1 MNEDTQNVE
10 VIENDEQ
17 VTAELEQ
24 TPEQSQDEKKYTD
37 AEVDEIINKKY
48 AKWKA
53 KREAEE
59 NEAKKLAKMNADEK
73 RKYEYEQREKE
84 LLEREAEVLKKEMT
98 SEAKTLLSERGL
110 PLELVSVVDLTSAD
124 TVISSVNS
132 IQQSF
137 ETAVQKAVED
147 RIKGGAPIKKA
158 HETVKNNPF
167 TNIIE
172 NYK

>member
-1 MNEDTQNVE
+1 MNEETQNVE
-10 VIENDEQ
+10 IVEEKEQ
-17 VTAELEQ
+17 VTAEPEQ
-24 TPEQSQDEKKYTD
+24 TPKQSQDEKKYTD

-48 AKWKA
+48 AKWQA

-110 PLELVSVVDLTSAD
+110 PLDLVAVVDLTSAE
-124 TVISSVNS
+124 TVLSSVKS

-158 HETVKNNPF
+158 QEAVKNDPF
-167 TNIIE
+167 DNIIE

>member
-10 VIENDEQ
+10 IVEEKEQ
-17 VTAELEQ
+17 VTAEPEQ
-24 TPEQSQDEKKYTD
+24 TLQQLQNEKKYTD
-37 AEVDEIINKKY
+37 AEVDEIINRKY
-48 AKWKA
+48 AKWQA
-53 KREAEE
+53 EREAEE

-73 RKYEYEQREKE
+73 RKYDYEQREAK

-110 PLELVSVVDLTSAD
+110 PLDLVAVVDLTNAE
-124 TVISSVNS
+124 TVLSSVNN